1 MTYDHSGRVGKERT
15 YEPANPFRQ
24 RLTFVEG
31 CDQTGKST
39 LMRALNFDSG
49 HDCLVYDRGPINR
62 IVMTR
67 FFAGYVMQGD
77 FPPAI
82 RAAVYLGYVPELRLL
97 LDRLVMN
104 KAIAIVYLWAE
115 PETLQER
122 MRKNGHYVLNKHTLE
137 TQHGLF
143 LDELNRYSEQI
154 PVKSVYT
161 GGMENSGA
169 LTAQLVRDWMGMS
182 KVEGVEPHY
191 PAECLE
197 G

>member
-1 MTYDHSGRVGKERT
+1 
-15 YEPANPFRQ
+15 
-24 RLTFVEG
+24 
-31 CDQTGKST
+31 
-39 LMRALNFDSG
+39 
-49 HDCLVYDRGPINR
+49 
-62 IVMTR
+62 MTR

-77 FPPAI
+77 FPPSI

-182 KVEGVEPHY
+182 KVDGVEPHY
-191 PAECLE
+191 PSECLE